1 MWPLM
6 AALALKLSK
15 FARYRSSP
23 DRDAREK
30 VWNLVL
36 RRRSRRR
43 VNLVR
48 AVEVDM
54 WDAVEHG

>member
-1 MWPLM
+1 M